1 MSTLVRL
8 YTQDC
13 EMWGK
18 KVLNVP
24 LVSAAHGFNGD
35 AMTIVL
41 SAFFPEV
48 YGYMMASDPEDTNKG
63 VKVTLNRLD
72 TPALHGMQP
81 FNNVTV
87 EVEFHTDNRLRI
99 KVDL

>member
-1 MSTLVRL
+1 
-8 YTQDC
+8 
-13 EMWGK
+13 
-18 KVLNVP
+18 
-24 LVSAAHGFNGD
+24 
-35 AMTIVL
+35 
-41 SAFFPEV
+41 
-48 YGYMMASDPEDTNKG
+48 MMASDPEDTNKG

-99 KVDL
+99 KVDLLLYMSRLCLCFSVCLCVCLLVFTHLRVFVC